1 MNSLSKDNL
10 IIKNVSPINN
20 SPPIRYINQ
29 NDFIYFKNELLKDL
43 KILESKCLSKIE
55 ASKSEY
61 NNKFEN
67 IETLLESHKSK
78 IFEISSS
85 INIDKTHSEKI
96 NKLFISKTNIE
107 DKLISQEKQ
116 IKELINHSND
126 TFYSLNKII
135 QDNIMYPGII
145 GDNSKF
151 SSFHNFIDHILMNIN
166 LLLAFKEKMNILDIK
181 NYKGKLDRLNQNFK
195 LQIDNFINSS
205 KKITAETLITFDNKV
220 NELLNVLDNKLEK
233 EKNESEYKFNNIYD
247 KIEEQNNFILKYK
260 NEVMNKINKSDS
272 DNKDYINNMNSK
284 LENCFNEIG
293 KINKKIE
300 EISTYTKKTNI
311 DFDEKM
317 KAQEYRL
324 IIKMSHL
331 YTVMKD
337 FNTELVKKFK
347 TLAISGSGIQ
357 YNDLNLE
364 QLIEKNKNSLKI
376 NEPEIPNIQL
386 KPSHS
391 VGSILKKYI
400 DGEIGLNEFLHESR
414 DRKAKHKTQRK
425 NNVSNNLNDSDN
437 NNKNKKNIND
447 NNPIINNNINNDI
460 NTINNN
466 SSYLKNIKYVKLDNI
481 DIKKNIHEEYKNK
494 KILIRKKMDKF
505 IIDNENTLLNKIPRK
520 EIIKN
525 ILMGS
530 VDPISYYFMKKKFE
544 NMHPSIKINLQSKNK
559 TARIKNSCLFK
570 GKSETNLFSSE
581 KFRNKSP
588 YNFNKKNLSHFLFN
602 TGEDAKHITNEGIDN
617 YQEKNKRTFSSLNSK
632 SRNLDVEYSPLI
644 YNITDFIKDEQKT
657 SRNSPSKENIKY
669 VQKLKINN
677 MNSTNKIIDNHYINK
692 NVILNNSNNKINFL
706 NKNARINN
714 ENNNKLINSKNDK
727 NNKSA
732 NNFYQNSKIKKDKAK

>member
-10 IIKNVSPINN
+10 IKNEIPIIN

-43 KILESKCLSKIE
+43 KIIESKCVSKIE
-55 ASKSEY
+55 ESKSEY
-61 NNKFEN
+61 NNQFEN
-67 IETLLESHKSK
+67 IKTLLDSHKSK
-78 IFEISSS
+78 IFEISST
-85 INIDKTHSEKI
+85 INLDRTHSEKI

-107 DKLISQEKQ
+107 DKLFAQEKK
-116 IKELINHSND
+116 IKELINRSND

-166 LLLAFKEKMNILDIK
+166 LLLAFKEKMNVLDIK
-181 NYKGKLDRLNQNFK
+181 NYKGKLDRLSQNFK

-205 KKITAETLITFDNKV
+205 KKITTETLITFDNKV
-220 NELLNVLDNKLEK
+220 NELLNLLDNKLEK
-233 EKNESEYKFNNIYD
+233 EKNEFEYKFNNIYD
-247 KIEEQNNFILKYK
+247 KIEEENNFVIKYK
-260 NEVMNKINKSDS
+260 NELMNKINKMDS
-272 DNKDYINNMNSK
+272 DNKDHINNMNLR
-284 LENCFNEIG
+284 LENYFNEIE

-300 EISTYTKKTNI
+300 EISTNSKKTNI
-311 DFDEKM
+311 DFNEKM
-317 KAQEYRL
+317 KAQEYKL

-331 YTVMKD
+331 YSVMKD
-337 FNTELVKKFK
+337 FNTELMKKFK

-357 YNDLNLE
+357 YNDLYLE
-364 QLIEKNKNSLKI
+364 QLIEKNKNNIKI

-386 KPSHS
+386 KQSHS

-414 DRKAKHKTQRK
+414 NRKTKHRTQRK
-425 NNVSNNLNDSDN
+425 NSISNILNDSDN

-447 NNPIINNNINNDI
+447 NNHILNNNINNDI

-481 DIKKNIHEEYKNK
+481 DIKKNAHEEYNNK
-494 KILIRKKMDKF
+494 KFLIRKKIDKF

-525 ILMGS
+525 LLMGS
-530 VDPISYYFMKKKFE
+530 VDPISYQFMKKKIE
-544 NMHPSIKINLQSKNK
+544 NMHPPIKINLQSKNK
-559 TARIKNSCLFK
+559 TARIKNIYLFK
-570 GKSETNLFSSE
+570 GKSETNLFSNE
-581 KFRNKSP
+581 RIRNKSP
-588 YNFNKKNLSHFLFN
+588 YNSNKKNLSKFLFN
-602 TGEDAKHITNEGIDN
+602 TGEDGKHITNEGIDN
-617 YQEKNKRTFSSLNSK
+617 YQEKNKRTFSSLNHK
-632 SRNLDVEYSPLI
+632 SRNIDEEYSPLI
-644 YNITDFIKDEQKT
+644 YNITDFIKDDQKS
-657 SRNSPSKENIKY
+657 SRNSPLKENIKY
-669 VQKLKINN
+669 AQKLKINN

-692 NVILNNSNNKINFL
+692 NIKLNISNNKINYL

-714 ENNNKLINSKNDK
+714 ENNNKLINIKNDK

-732 NNFYQNSKIKKDKAK
+732 INFYQNSKIKKDKAK